1 MRNAEFMTVS
11 KLLVDE
17 QQLGDVT
24 LLVLSGQ
31 MLLDDGDLEFR
42 RRIHDLVDRGR
53 LKIIVDLADVTYIDS
68 SGVGMM
74 AAKLK
79 TVRERGGDI
88 RLLRLN
94 ARGNRLL
101 SVAKLHT
108 AFEIHNDQEMAL
120 RSFAVRPGS

>member
-1 MRNAEFMTVS
+1 MVDS
-11 KLLVDE
+11 KLHIDE
-17 QQLGDVT
+17 RQLDDVT
-24 LLVLSGQ
+24 LLVLTGE
-31 MLLDDGDLEFR
+31 MLLDDGDLAFR
-42 RRIHDLVDRGR
+42 RRIHELVERGR
-53 LKIIVDLADVTYIDS
+53 VKILVDLAGVTYIDS

-79 TVRERGGDI
+79 TVRESGGDI

-108 AFEIHNDQEMAL
+108 AFEIFQDETMAR
-120 RSFAVRPGS
+120 RSFEVRPRG

>member
-1 MRNAEFMTVS
+1 MVDS
-11 KLLVDE
+11 KLHIDE
-17 QQLGDVT
+17 HQLDDVT
-24 LLVLSGQ
+24 LLVLTGE
-31 MLLDDGDLEFR
+31 MLLDDGDLAFR
-42 RRIHDLVDRGR
+42 RRIHELVERGR
-53 LKIIVDLADVTYIDS
+53 VKILVDLAGVTYIDS

-108 AFEIHNDQEMAL
+108 AFEIFHDETLAR
-120 RSFAVRPGS
+120 RSFEVRPRG

>member
-1 MRNAEFMTVS
+1 MGDS
-11 KLLVDE
+11 KLHIDE
-17 QQLGDVT
+17 RQLDDVT
-24 LLVLSGQ
+24 LLVLTGE
-31 MLLDDGDLEFR
+31 MLLDDGDLAFR
-42 RRIHDLVDRGR
+42 RRIHELIERGR
-53 LKIIVDLADVTYIDS
+53 VKILVDLAGVTYIDS

-79 TVRERGGDI
+79 TVRESGGDI

-108 AFEIHNDQEMAL
+108 AFEIFQDETLAR
-120 RSFAVRPGS
+120 RSFEIRPRR

>member
-1 MRNAEFMTVS
+1 MVDS
-11 KLLVDE
+11 KLHIDE
-17 QQLGDVT
+17 RQLDDVT
-24 LLVLSGQ
+24 IL
-31 MLLDDGDLEFR
+31 
-42 RRIHDLVDRGR
+42 
-53 LKIIVDLADVTYIDS
+53 VDLAGVTYIDS

-79 TVRERGGDI
+79 TARESGGDI

-108 AFEIHNDQEMAL
+108 AFEIFEDETLAR
-120 RSFAVRPGS
+120 RSFEVRPHS